1 MEELFK
7 VNYWRRNNSIILR
20 FAWKSKKLY
29 EKMFQST
36 AAEMQLTQNEIDVL
50 LFLHNNKQL
59 DTAKDIA
66 DYRSLSKSM
75 ISKSVDSLINR
86 GYLSY
91 MTDENDKRCIHLK
104 LQPAANLAVQKLL
117 KIQSSYFKIL
127 SNDITMEESQV
138 LNRVLD
144 KLYKNIS
151 DELEK

>member
-1 MEELFK
+1 M
-7 VNYWRRNNSIILR
+7 NYWRRNNSFILR

-36 AAEMQLTQNEIDVL
+36 ASEIQLTQNEIDVL

-75 ISKSVDSLINR
+75 ISKSVDSLIKR
-86 GYLSY
+86 RYLSY
-91 MTDENDKRCIHLK
+91 KTDESDKRSIHLK
-104 LQPAANLAVQKLL
+104 LEPAANLDIQKLL
-117 KIQSSYFKIL
+117 KIQSNYFRIL

-138 LNRVLD
+138 LNRILD

-151 DELEK
+151 DEMEK